1 MTLTPIVM
9 THDDHAIL
17 RDLLARVPI
26 QDRRHYRE
34 FRREL
39 ARAERVSPQEVSPDV
54 VTLGSTVH
62 LRELD
67 TGEPWTFTIC
77 LPGEAD
83 IRDDRISVLSPLGTA
98 IIGCRT
104 GDVVDW
110 PVPAG
115 TVRIE
120 IESVVYQPEAAGV
133 FHHPQ
138 AAGRRPEL
146 SV

>member
-9 THDDHAIL
+9 THADHALL
-17 RDLLARVPI
+17 RDLLERMPVR
-26 QDRRHYRE
+26 DRRHYRE

-39 ARAERVSPQEVSPDV
+39 ARARRVSPREVPPDV

-67 TGEPWTFTIC
+67 TDEPWTFSVC
-77 LPGEAD
+77 LPEEAD
-83 IRDDRISVLSPLGTA
+83 IRESRISVLSPLGTA
-98 IIGCRT
+98 IIGCRV

-115 TVRIE
+115 TIRTE
-120 IESVVYQPEAAGV
+120 IEDIVYQPEAAGV
-133 FHHPQ
+133 FNDPR
-138 AAGRRPEL
+138 AVRLTCEL
-146 SV
+146 SA

>member
-9 THDDHAIL
+9 THADHALL
-17 RDLLARVPI
+17 RDLLERIPMR
-26 QDRRHYRE
+26 DRRHYRD

-39 ARAERVSPQEVSPDV
+39 ARAERVSPREVPPDA

-62 LRELD
+62 LRELETD
-67 TGEPWTFTIC
+67 EPWTFTVC
-77 LPGEAD
+77 LPDEAD
-83 IRDDRISVLSPLGTA
+83 IRESRISVLSPLGTA
-98 IIGCRT
+98 IIGCRV

-115 TVRIE
+115 TIRIE
-120 IESVVYQPEAAGV
+120 IENVVYQPEAAGV
-133 FHHPQ
+133 FNEPRSSRQ
-138 AAGRRPEL
+138 TREL

>member
-9 THDDHAIL
+9 THADHALL
-17 RDLLARVPI
+17 RDLLERIPI
-26 QDRRHYRE
+26 QDRRHYRD

-39 ARAERVSPQEVSPDV
+39 ARAERVSPREVPPDV

-62 LRELD
+62 LRELETD
-67 TGEPWTFTIC
+67 EPWTFTVC
-77 LPGEAD
+77 LPEEAN
-83 IRDDRISVLSPLGTA
+83 IRESRISVLSPLGTA
-98 IIGCRT
+98 IIGCRV

-115 TVRIE
+115 TIRVE
-120 IESVVYQPEAAGV
+120 IENVVYQPEAAGV
-133 FHHPQ
+133 FNDP
-138 AAGRRPEL
+138 RPWRQTREL